1 MGKLQEVISTDLA
14 AFNEKVRAQNV
25 PPVVVAPGGR
35 LTTTE
40 QSDGSSTFTKR
51 DEK

>member
-25 PPVVVAPGGR
+25 PPVVVAPAAS
-35 LTTTE
+35 TTTE

-51 DEK
+51 